1 VKDNVFLYGK
11 INISMIVQSIT
22 NSWDMVY
29 DQYRKIEYK
38 VLIDPATDKR
48 VVEVVQ
54 YLYDKHGQ
62 IRPDA
67 KGQNVD
73 IQA

>member
-1 VKDNVFLYGK
+1 
-11 INISMIVQSIT
+11 MIVQSIST
-22 NSWDMVY
+22 NWDMVY
-29 DQYRKIEYK
+29 DQYRKTEYK
-38 VLIDPATDKR
+38 TLIDPVTQKR
-48 VVEVVQ
+48 VTEIVH

-62 IRPDA
+62 IKPDA

>member
-1 VKDNVFLYGK
+1 
-11 INISMIVQSIT
+11 MIVQSIST
-22 NSWDMVY
+22 SWDMVY
-29 DQYRKIEYK
+29 DQYRKTEYRT
-38 VLIDPATDKR
+38 LIDTVTNKN
-48 VVEVVQ
+48 VTEIVY
-54 YLYDKHGQ
+54 YLYDKQGQ

>member
-1 VKDNVFLYGK
+1 
-11 INISMIVQSIT
+11 MIVQSIST
-22 NSWDMVY
+22 SWDMVY
-29 DQYRKIEYK
+29 DQYRKTEYK
-38 VLIDPATDKR
+38 TLIDPVTDKR

-54 YLYDKHGQ
+54 YLYDKQGQ

-67 KGQNVD
+67 KVQNVD

>member
-1 VKDNVFLYGK
+1 
-11 INISMIVQSIT
+11 MIVQSIST
-22 NSWDMVY
+22 SWDMVY
-29 DQYRKIEYK
+29 DQYRKTEYK
-38 VLIDPATDKR
+38 TLIDPVTDKR

-54 YLYDKHGQ
+54 YLYDKQGQ

>member
-1 VKDNVFLYGK
+1 
-11 INISMIVQSIT
+11 MIVTSIST
-22 NSWDMVY
+22 NWDMVY
-29 DQYRKIEYK
+29 DQYRKTEYK
-38 VLIDPATDKR
+38 TLIDPVTDKR

-54 YLYDKHGQ
+54 YLYDKQGQ

>member
-1 VKDNVFLYGK
+1 
-11 INISMIVQSIT
+11 MIVQSIST
-22 NSWDMVY
+22 SWDMVY
-29 DQYRKIEYK
+29 DQYRKTEYK
-38 VLIDPATDKR
+38 TLIDPVTDKR

-54 YLYDKHGQ
+54 YLYDKQGQ
-62 IRPDA
+62 IRPDT

>member
-1 VKDNVFLYGK
+1 
-11 INISMIVQSIT
+11 
-22 NSWDMVY
+22 MVY
-29 DQYRKIEYK
+29 DQYRKTEYK
-38 VLIDPATDKR
+38 TLIDPVTDKR

-54 YLYDKHGQ
+54 YLYDKQGQ